1 MSRSQKHHNAL
12 PPQEQLDCLLTSQ
25 WESEVLP
32 QLPKELEEA
41 AKRLKAFQ
49 RVRQL
54 ASATDLLRARLLYA
68 LCSLRL

>member
-1 MSRSQKHHNAL
+1 MSGSQKHHTAL
-12 PPQEQLDCLLTSQ
+12 PPQEQLDCLLNSQ

-49 RVRQL
+49 RVRQV
-54 ASATDLLRARLLYA
+54 AST
-68 LCSLRL
+68 LRLK